1 MVFVDRFGRWI
12 QQPYPGDWMTCLDL
26 GEQAASCPNRLVSD
40 GPITCFHQGKFVVKN
55 YLRNVFVAI
64 AIASASALVAG
75 CGGGDSSRDALMD
88 LETEF
93 AAEQE
98 RVAALEAELAEA
110 LAAAQ
115 TAAAAASTKIEGL
128 EMAQSE
134 AAQEFTAAQT
144 EAEETLAAE
153 RLKVTN
159 LQSDL
164 QTAQSDL
171 ETAQTEYEM
180 VVEEKEEAEKL
191 ASDRAIALAN
201 QAGALGIMI
210 ADYKGQVNSL
220 QIRLDAA
227 QGALA
232 TAETERDAAV
242 TARIDAEQ
250 LAETEQSTVQAQ
262 LVAARQDIIRLQDQ
276 LRTVQAQLDRAD
288 DDREQIADER
298 DDAVDRA
305 DRAAAQDVFTGLG
318 TASSMMLAVT
328 PRYRDHALLVT
339 PALTSA
345 SGSQAGQWYRTTATG
360 RRPTAND
367 WIEVYSN
374 VEAPEPIPFK
384 DSEYNED
391 DLVVDAQGDV
401 VGWFDVVS
409 VSNGG
414 PLRDDA
420 ASGSFD
426 RASDTPKSFDLVDR
440 GPTQMEWD
448 DARAAKKII
457 DDINSDDNDI
467 NDEPPYD
474 TSNPDYR
481 LRVRDLD
488 RYPERYSV
496 DRRGT
501 LGGAS
506 GTFRCE
512 HTDKTTECTVQN
524 RGSSFN
530 FVGPWE
536 FRPLSATVTVRV
548 PDENYMWFG
557 WWARQNPT
565 DDTWVFDADHGPT
578 GSRVSVS
585 DVTAVTGPATYTGA
599 AIGRYAV
606 RDTIGTQ
613 PEQGQFTATAV
624 LVADFGTATEA
635 GTLRGT
641 ISEFS
646 NNNEWL
652 VTLQSASITSITAD
666 TTWAIGELTADTE
679 DGWNAAFY
687 SNLPADDRE
696 GVVPHGVAGTFE
708 AEHPMVARM
717 IGAFGAER

>member
-1 MVFVDRFGRWI
+1 MKS
-12 QQPYPGDWMTCLDL
+12 CL
-26 GEQAASCPNRLVSD
+26 
-40 GPITCFHQGKFVVKN
+40 H
-55 YLRNVFVAI
+55 NVFVAS
-64 AIASASALVAG
+64 ALASALALLAG
-75 CGGGDSSRDALMD
+75 CGGGDSPRDTLMD

-110 LAAAQ
+110 LAAAEA
-115 TAAAAASTKIEGL
+115 AAAAASTKIEGL

-134 AAQEFTAAQT
+134 AAQQFTAAQA
-144 EAEETLAAE
+144 EAEEMIDAE

-159 LQSDL
+159 LQS
-164 QTAQSDL
+164 QL
-171 ETAQTEYEM
+171 ETAQGELVDARAEYEM
-180 VVEEKEEAEKL
+180 VVREKEAAELL
-191 ASDRAIALAN
+191 ASDRAIELAN
-201 QAGALGIMI
+201 QERDLGIMI
-210 ADYKGQVNSL
+210 AEYKGQVTSL
-220 QIRLDAA
+220 QDQLDAA
-227 QGALA
+227 LPALA
-232 TAETERDAAV
+232 KAKTERDEAVAARDEAV
-242 TARIDAEQ
+242 RLAAARQNVVERE
-250 LAETEQSTVQAQ
+250 LEV
-262 LVAARQDIIRLQDQ
+262 ARQDISSLEGQLLAAQNRLG
-276 LRTVQAQLDRAD
+276 QADAE
-288 DDREQIADER
+288 REQIADER
-298 DDAVDRA
+298 DDAVERA
-305 DRAAAQDVFTGLG
+305 DRAAAQDVFAGLG
-318 TASSMMLAVT
+318 TASSITLNVT
-328 PRYRDHALLVT
+328 PRYRAHALLVM
-339 PALTSA
+339 PPLTSA
-345 SGSQAGQWYRTTATG
+345 SGSPAGQWYRTTATG
-360 RRPTAND
+360 RRPTEND
-367 WIEVYSN
+367 RIEVYSN
-374 VEAPEPIPFK
+374 VEAPKPIPFK
-384 DSEYNED
+384 DSDYND
-391 DLVVDAQGDV
+391 GDSVVDAQGDV
-401 VGWFDVVS
+401 VGWFDVVA
-409 VSNGG
+409 VGG

-440 GPTQMEWD
+440 GPDMMEK
-448 DARAAKKII
+448 DAALAEKMRI
-457 DDINSDDNDI
+457 DDLNRDEFEDNDV
-467 NDEPPYD
+467 DPYNTRD
-474 TSNPDYR
+474 PDYR
-481 LRVRDLD
+481 LRVRDED

-496 DRRGT
+496 DIRGT

-512 HTDKTTECTVQN
+512 SMSNTTACTVQN

-536 FRPLSATVTVRV
+536 FQPSSATTTVRV

-578 GSRVSVS
+578 GSRVGN
-585 DVTAVTGPATYTGA
+585 VTAVTGPATYTGA

-646 NNNEWL
+646 NNDEWL
-652 VTLQSASITSITAD
+652 VTLQSADITGGSINDAV
-666 TTWAIGELTADTE
+666 TTWAIGELTADKT

-687 SNLPADDRE
+687 SNLPADERV

-717 IGAFGAER
+717 IGAFGAERE